1 MNANTCMPPCMI
13 GRAAS
18 VGATVVGTLSPSGT
32 YYRPPQ
38 QVSAVANITDPRDEI
53 RNKPIEDTTI
63 ADKYEDGQ
71 RFNVGVSHAT

>member
-1 MNANTCMPPCMI
+1 MI

-38 QVSAVANITDPRDEI
+38 QVSAVTNITDPRDEI

-63 ADKYEDGQ
+63 ADKYEDGP